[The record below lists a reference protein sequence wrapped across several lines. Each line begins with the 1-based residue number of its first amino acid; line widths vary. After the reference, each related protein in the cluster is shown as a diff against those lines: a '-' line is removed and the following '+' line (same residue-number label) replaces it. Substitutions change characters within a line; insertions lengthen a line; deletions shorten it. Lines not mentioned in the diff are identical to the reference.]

1 MHKIRKTLAAS
12 AAAVMT
18 LTSAAGALTMISAA
32 AAVPSISMGVIAG
45 GANIGVDI
53 YIGDLSDK
61 VSQYDITLDGE
72 AVDVTETDTGCKF
85 SIEAAAKDMADA
97 HTVSVANKSV
107 STDKKKA
114 EFTIDDYLLEIA
126 KKGDAYKEL
135 TDAMRAYGQAA
146 GDLFKTD
153 AGKINATLSAAQTT
167 AAEETISS
175 YTKSFTTADY
185 NTTLSGKKAPV
196 TYEGMNLSLR
206 SETVLSLFYL
216 PAEGSDMDAAL
227 EYLKGFSGCDSVQK
241 QDVDGTEYI
250 SQSVSVPAAKMFD
263 KFTLKKG
270 SDFETKPFGAL
281 DYMKTVVS
289 GSYDA
294 TLKNVCLTL
303 CNYANAVQ
311 NFEEPSGTIQAD
323 SFKTRSGRATVYQYQ
338 NGNALLD
345 DYVKAHDLY
354 VCALTKTGTKAES
367 DDYANYAGGMIEITY
382 GSKSITALVAD
393 SMPLDTDKNTDRQK
407 GDVDLDPD
415 AFKALTGATT
425 GDFNITWKIVPNTA
439 AENGNVQ
446 YRIKEGSNTYWV
458 AVQPRNTVYPVAKFE
473 YKIGSGSYQEVKRED
488 NFYYIIEPD
497 GAKKF
502 SFLITDIFGQKI
514 EDTDVDLGLTESAS
528 SAAAVVN
535 GTVQFPK

>member
-1 MHKIRKTLAAS
+1 MHKFRKMLAAS

-32 AAVPSISMGVIAG
+32 AAEPSISMGVIAG
-45 GANIGVDI
+45 GANIGVNI
-53 YIGDLSDK
+53 YIDLNDI
-61 VSQYDITLDGE
+61 SQYDITLDGE
-72 AVDVTETDTGCKF
+72 AVVVTETDTGCKF
-85 SIEAAAKDMADA
+85 SIEAAAKDMAKK

-107 STDKKKA
+107 STDKKEA
-114 EFTIDDYLLEIA
+114 EFTIDDYLLKIA
-126 KKGDAYKEL
+126 EKDGAYKEL
-135 TDAMRAYGQAA
+135 TDAMRAYGHAA
-146 GDLFKTD
+146 GDLFKTN
-153 AGKINATLSAAQTT
+153 ASEINATLSAAQAET
-167 AAEETISS
+167 AEGKINS
-175 YTKSFTTADY
+175 YEKSFSTADY
-185 NTTLSGKKAPV
+185 NTTLKNKKAPV

-227 EYLKGFSGCDSVQK
+227 EYLKGFTGCDTVQK

-303 CNYANAVQ
+303 CNYADAVK
-311 NFEEPSGTIQAD
+311 NFKEPSGTIRAD
-323 SFKTRSGRATVYQYQ
+323 SFEPRSGRATVYQYQ

-345 DYVKAHDLY
+345 DYVKEHELY
-354 VCALTKTGTKAES
+354 VCALTKTGTRAES

-382 GSKSITALVAD
+382 GSKTITALVAD
-393 SMPLDTDKNTDRQK
+393 SMQLDTDKNTTRKK

-425 GDFNITWKIVPNTA
+425 GEFDITWKIVPNTA

-446 YRIKEGSNTYWV
+446 YRIKEGSNTGWA
-458 AVQPRNTVYPVAKFE
+458 AVQPRNTVYPVAKLE
-473 YKIGSGSYQEVKRED
+473 YKVGSGSYKEAELKEFFHYV
-488 NFYYIIEPD
+488 IEP
-497 GAKKF
+497 GSSAV
-502 SFLITDIFGQKI
+502 SFRMTDIFGKEI
-514 EDTDVDLGLTESAS
+514 EEKDVNLGLTGTNSAS
-528 SAAAVVN
+528 AAVVD